1 MDIQAPLALIRED
14 QGPARGLAHIRLEWD
29 NILHETVGISTC
41 PNGRPTTGGLPCDS
55 HGYVRHLGERF
66 SSDLGLPVTA
76 QPEIVGLAGGY
87 GWLLSLDEGA
97 PKELKIMQIEVLP
110 TTPLLFSVQ
119 YPLGTQIEVTAKA
132 ASWCYSTCDKPC
144 KESFNQVNTVDEVRR
159 SQGNVYHLDASSG
172 LMTIRITMFPD
183 AFTGSPDWKVFD
195 FDDLGHN
202 GEGYALDRYS
212 RKGVL
217 LPRAAYGAHI
227 SIVADCA
234 PGGSNNAYCQQLPDY
249 TADMDSG
256 ICSSGFEQVSYDQC
270 CEIRNPSNCEYPEML
285 TAPPTLAPGQTA
297 APSSPNPEVLDNGD
311 FEAEDLC
318 PWERR
323 GGVTLD
329 LDTIIVS
336 SGSSALRVT
345 GRTAAWQGIQQT
357 NLLGKF
363 QYDQSYDFSGQIYI
377 LNSASENVFESRITV
392 FYDTSTENCSRSSQT
407 FYIYNQNGIPG
418 DSWFSMSR
426 DNFSIAS
433 RDLESG
439 CEVIAIRFET
449 QSWPQVFDFIIDD
462 LSLYESFA

>member
-1 MDIQAPLALIRED
+1 
-14 QGPARGLAHIRLEWD
+14 
-29 NILHETVGISTC
+29 
-41 PNGRPTTGGLPCDS
+41 
-55 HGYVRHLGERF
+55 
-66 SSDLGLPVTA
+66 
-76 QPEIVGLAGGY
+76 
-87 GWLLSLDEGA
+87 
-97 PKELKIMQIEVLP
+97 
-110 TTPLLFSVQ
+110 
-119 YPLGTQIEVTAKA
+119 
-132 ASWCYSTCDKPC
+132 
-144 KESFNQVNTVDEVRR
+144 
-159 SQGNVYHLDASSG
+159 
-172 LMTIRITMFPD
+172 
-183 AFTGSPDWKVFD
+183 
-195 FDDLGHN
+195 
-202 GEGYALDRYS
+202 
-212 RKGVL
+212 
-217 LPRAAYGAHI
+217 
-227 SIVADCA
+227 
-234 PGGSNNAYCQQLPDY
+234 
-249 TADMDSG
+249 
-256 ICSSGFEQVSYDQC
+256 
-270 CEIRNPSNCEYPEML
+270 
-285 TAPPTLAPGQTA
+285 LAPGQTA